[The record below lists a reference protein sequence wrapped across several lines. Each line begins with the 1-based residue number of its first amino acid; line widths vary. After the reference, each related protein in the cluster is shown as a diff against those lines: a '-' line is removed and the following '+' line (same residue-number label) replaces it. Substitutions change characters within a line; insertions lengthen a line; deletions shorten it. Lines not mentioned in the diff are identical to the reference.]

1 MNEFEPR
8 IVALLCRWCTYQAAD
23 TAGTSRMKYPFNV
36 TSIRV
41 PCSGRVDPTFVL
53 KAFEE
58 GADGVFIGGCHPGEC
73 HYREGNYSAM
83 GRIPILKNLLSQ
95 FGIDKE
101 RVRLEWV
108 SASEPSKF
116 VSTVTDF
123 TEEIRKLGP
132 LDWDEVI
139 L

>member
-1 MNEFEPR
+1 MMDFEPK

-23 TAGTSRMKYPFNV
+23 TAGTSRMKYPSNV
-36 TSIRV
+36 TPIRV
-41 PCSGRVDPTFVL
+41 PCSGRIDPTFVI
-53 KAFEE
+53 KAFEM

-83 GRIPILKNLLSQ
+83 GRIPILKKLLNQ
-95 FGIDKE
+95 FGIEEE
-101 RVRLEWV
+101 RVKLEWV
-108 SASEPSKF
+108 SASEPNKF

-123 TEEIRKLGP
+123 TEEIEKLGP
-132 LDWDEVI
+132 LRWNEVV